1 MDGHPIG
8 EIMETSMRKIRELVD
23 ANTIIGQE
31 ITTQDGI
38 TIIPVSKVTLGF
50 GTGGADLNGKNQQA
64 GKPNA
69 FGGGSAA
76 GVNIIPVAFLVIR
89 DGGVKLLSVLPPAS
103 TTVDRLIETA
113 PELIDKIRELIGR
126 EKDGD

>member
-1 MDGHPIG
+1 
-8 EIMETSMRKIRELVD
+8 MRKLREIVD
-23 ANTIIGQE
+23 VNTIVGQQ

-50 GTGGADLNGKNQQA
+50 GTGGTDFSGKNPQP
-64 GKPNA
+64 GKDNP

-89 DGGVKLLSVLPPAS
+89 DGNVKLLSISPPAS
-103 TTVDRLIETA
+103 TTVDRLIELV
-113 PELIDKIRELIGR
+113 PELVDKI
-126 EKDGD
+126 KDMTSKDTDE

>member
-1 MDGHPIG
+1 MDRHPIG
-8 EIMETSMRKIRELVD
+8 EIMETSMQKIRELVD
-23 ANTIIGQE
+23 ANTIIGRE

-50 GTGGADLNGKNQQA
+50 GTGGSDFQGKNPQA
-64 GKPNA
+64 NKPNP

-89 DGGVKLLSVLPPAS
+89 DGNVKLLSVLPPAS
-103 TTVDRLIETA
+103 TTVDRLIELV
-113 PELIDKIRELIGR
+113 PELIDKVRELIGR
-126 EKDGD
+126 EKDE

>member
-1 MDGHPIG
+1 MEKNPIG
-8 EIMETSMRKIRELVD
+8 EIMETSMQKIREIVD

-50 GTGGADLNGKNQQA
+50 GTGGSDFQGKNPA
-64 GKPNA
+64 PGKPSS

-89 DGGVKLLSVLPPAS
+89 DGNVRLLSVLPPAS
-103 TTVDRLIETA
+103 TTVDRLIEIV
-113 PELIDKIRELIGR
+113 PELIDKVRELIRGGN
-126 EKDGD
+126 DGD